1 MERWEVF
8 VTLGLILGVVL
19 EVYVLLAEWNS
30 SIIIVLK

>member
-19 EVYVLLAEWNS
+19 EVYVLFSNWNS
-30 SIIIVLK
+30 SIIVVLK